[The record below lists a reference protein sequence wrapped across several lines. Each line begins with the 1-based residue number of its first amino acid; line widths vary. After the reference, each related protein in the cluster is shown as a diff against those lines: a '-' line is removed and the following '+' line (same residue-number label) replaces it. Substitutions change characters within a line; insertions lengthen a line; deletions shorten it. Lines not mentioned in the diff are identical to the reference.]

1 MEFSKEL
8 LDSWNALRHRARQQ
22 DEAQEQKVKVKTEQS
37 FPTIGIIGAIAGDCF
52 GAAYEFNPVKTTEF
66 NLYASPM
73 FTDDT
78 VMTLAVAKW
87 LMTDEDHSHESLV
100 KIMKEFGHR
109 YGGAGYGGNFLFWLF
124 SEATEPYNSYG
135 NGSAMR
141 VSPCGFYAKTLD
153 EALELARISAEVTH
167 NHPEGIKGAQ
177 AIAACI
183 FLARQGKSKALIR
196 DYIENNF
203 EGYDLHRTLAEIRPD
218 YKFSEICQTSVP
230 ESIISYLEADSYT
243 SAIRNAISLG
253 GDADTM
259 ACMAGGI
266 AIATKGME
274 MPEDLAYY
282 IYKNVLDDYL
292 RQTLDEFNIYIEEN
306 EKA

>member
-1 MEFSKEL
+1 
-8 LDSWNALRHRARQQ
+8 
-22 DEAQEQKVKVKTEQS
+22 
-37 FPTIGIIGAIAGDCF
+37 
-52 GAAYEFNPVKTTEF
+52 
-66 NLYASPM
+66 
-73 FTDDT
+73 
-78 VMTLAVAKW
+78 
-87 LMTDEDHSHESLV
+87 
-100 KIMKEFGHR
+100 MKEFGR
-109 YGGAGYGGNFLFWLF
+109 KYMSAGYGQRFLRWVICRK
-124 SEATEPYNSYG
+124 TEPYNSYG

-153 EALELARISAEVTH
+153 EALELAKISAEVTH

-177 AIAACI
+177 SIAACI
-183 FLARQGKSKALIR
+183 FLARQGKSKEQIR
-196 DYIENNF
+196 NYIEENF
-203 EGYDLHRTLAEIRPD
+203 EGYNLHRTLDEIRPD
-218 YKFSEICQTSVP
+218 YSFWEICQKSVP

-243 SAIRNAISLG
+243 AAIRNAISLG

-292 RQTLDEFNIYIEEN
+292 RQVLDEFNQYLKDN
-306 EKA
+306 ERA